1 MLKKVIISI
10 VLIFLL
16 EGCGYQ
22 PLFSGPGSNFE
33 IENIS
38 LEGDIKIA
46 KKISRNLVSLI
57 KSNDE
62 DVKKINIT
70 INVYKD
76 TQSITKDTTGK
87 TTNFEITLKINIIA
101 KNLSNDN
108 VIFQKEYLFSK
119 IYQSKNSASDTLNVE
134 LKAIDDIIITVS
146 RNINIDIQTSNES

>member
-22 PLFSGPGSNFE
+22 PLFSGTASNFE

-38 LEGDIKIA
+38 LEGDINIA
-46 KKISRNLVSLI
+46 KKISTNLVSLI
-57 KSNDE
+57 KSNDGT
-62 DVKKINIT
+62 KKINIT

-87 TTNFEITLKINIIA
+87 TTNFEITLKINITG

-108 VIFQKEYLFSK
+108 VVFQKEYLFSK
-119 IYQSKNSASDTLNVE
+119 IYQNKNSASDTKNVE
-134 LKAIDDIIITVS
+134 LRTIDDIIITVS
-146 RNINIDIQTSNES
+146 RNINIDIQTSIGS

>member
-22 PLFSGPGSNFE
+22 PLFSGTASNFE

-57 KSNDE
+57 KSND
-62 DVKKINIT
+62 DIQKINII
-70 INVYKD
+70 INVHKN

-87 TTNFEITLKINIIA
+87 TTNFEVTLIINIIG
-101 KNLSNDN
+101 KNLSNND

-119 IYQSKNSASDTLNVE
+119 IYQNKNSASDTLNVE
-134 LKAIDDIIITVS
+134 LKAIDDIILTVS
-146 RNINIDIQTSNES
+146 RNINIDIQTSIES

>member
-1 MLKKVIISI
+1 
-10 VLIFLL
+10 
-16 EGCGYQ
+16 
-22 PLFSGPGSNFE
+22 
-33 IENIS
+33 
-38 LEGDIKIA
+38 
-46 KKISRNLVSLI
+46 LVSLI

-146 RNINIDIQTSNES
+146 RNINIDIKTSNES

>member
-22 PLFSGPGSNFE
+22 PLFSGTGSNFE

-119 IYQSKNSASDTLNVE
+119 IYQNKNSASDTLNVE

>member
-146 RNINIDIQTSNES
+146 RNINIDIKTSHKS

>member
-22 PLFSGPGSNFE
+22 PLFSGTGSNFE

-38 LEGDIKIA
+38 LEGDINIA
-46 KKISRNLVSLI
+46 KKISTNLVSLI
-57 KSNDE
+57 KSNDGT
-62 DVKKINIT
+62 KKINIT
-70 INVYKD
+70 INVHKY

-87 TTNFEITLKINIIA
+87 TTNFEITLKINITG

-108 VIFQKEYLFSK
+108 VVFQKEYLFSK
-119 IYQSKNSASDTLNVE
+119 IYQNKNSASDTKNVE
-134 LKAIDDIIITVS
+134 LRTIDDIIITVS
-146 RNINIDIQTSNES
+146 RNINIDIQTSIES

>member
-22 PLFSGPGSNFE
+22 PLFSGTGSNFE

-38 LEGDIKIA
+38 LEGDINIA
-46 KKISRNLVSLI
+46 KKISRNLVSLT
-57 KSNDE
+57 KSND
-62 DVKKINIT
+62 DVKKINMT

-87 TTNFEITLKINIIA
+87 TTNFEVTLKINIIA
-101 KNLSNDN
+101 KNFPNDN

-119 IYQSKNSASDTLNVE
+119 IYQNKNSASDTLNVE
-134 LKAIDDIIITVS
+134 LRAIDDIIITVS
-146 RNINIDIQTSNES
+146 RNINIDIKTSHKS